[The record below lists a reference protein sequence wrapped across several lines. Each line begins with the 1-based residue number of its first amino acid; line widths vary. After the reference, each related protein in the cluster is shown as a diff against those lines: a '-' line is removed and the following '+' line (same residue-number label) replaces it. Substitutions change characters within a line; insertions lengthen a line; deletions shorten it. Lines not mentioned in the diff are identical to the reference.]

1 MANTDNNRKSGASKS
16 NTAEILLPSRTSSTS
31 SNVQRRRPVQQTQ
44 TTSRTSSA
52 AQRRPSAQTTRKKKK
67 KSKDAGAKVF
77 LFCMLLIVAVLVA
90 VICIKGAGVD
100 LFIAATT
107 TNSEQTQGTAANG
120 TTANNELPVQG
131 TAQATQPET
140 TEPVFVPSFDN
151 PAIVTD
157 CNFAT
162 VVVNRNYRIPESYED
177 TVDLVYV
184 CGSGQRLQREVA
196 VHYEEMFDAA
206 AAEGIYLTPVSGYRS
221 YDTQVELYNN
231 KINQM
236 LNQGYSAEEAP
247 IQAATIVMVPGS
259 SEHNLGYAMDI
270 VSLYESFDQTAEF
283 DWLMENAEDYGFIL
297 RYPKGKED
305 ITKVIY
311 EPWHWRYVGVETAR
325 KINASGLTLE
335 EYYGKSAQ

>member
-1 MANTDNNRKSGASKS
+1 MLAFVVVFVAVVCVFANRNNKEYLAQKELEAAQNAQDLNGIDVSATAAVVTQASKQ
-16 NTAEILLPSRTSSTS
+16 E
-31 SNVQRRRPVQQTQ
+31 Q
-44 TTSRTSSA
+44 
-52 AQRRPSAQTTRKKKK
+52 
-67 KSKDAGAKVF
+67 AGAVVK
-77 LFCMLLIVAVLVA
+77 I
-90 VICIKGAGVD
+90 
-100 LFIAATT
+100 T
-107 TNSEQTQGTAANG
+107 
-120 TTANNELPVQG
+120 
-131 TAQATQPET
+131 T
-140 TEPVFVPSFDN
+140 TEPISTTEATTLPIISSTAPQSNAGVGSMDN
-151 PAIVTD
+151 PVIVTD
-157 CNFAT
+157 CSFAT
-162 VVVNRNYRIPESYED
+162 AVVNRNYRIPSTYD
-177 TVDLVYV
+177 PDLVYV

-283 DWLMENAEDYGFIL
+283 AWLMENAEDYGFIL

-311 EPWHWRYVGVETAR
+311 EPWHWRYVGVDTAR